1 MTARTRHAE
10 DEAASALVGVALP
23 AGRPVR
29 PIDRFDPGWLF
40 LVAGLVLL
48 GLTVVIPAQA
58 DLAEAQWQRDRAVAI
73 EHQRQE
79 RLFKHERYLAALESR
94 EPRVVRALAASQL
107 NLVPATHAR
116 IVEVDE
122 QAWSNASVFP
132 GLEPAPIE
140 LPELRL
146 VDSRLGRWARDD
158 DSRLWLIAAGSFL
171 VLVGVLPWGRGAEA
185 S

>member
-1 MTARTRHAE
+1 MVAMSAHTRQS
-10 DEAASALVGVALP
+10 EAGERVSEVEEPTGQP
-23 AGRPVR
+23 SR

-58 DLAEAQWQRDRAVAI
+58 DLSEAQWQRDRALAI

-122 QAWSNASVFP
+122 RAWSNASVFP
-132 GLEPAPIE
+132 GLEPEPI
-140 LPELRL
+140 
-146 VDSRLGRWARDD
+146 
-158 DSRLWLIAAGSFL
+158 
-171 VLVGVLPWGRGAEA
+171 VLP
-185 S
+185 

>member
-1 MTARTRHAE
+1 MSASRGHETGERVPKAE
-10 DEAASALVGVALP
+10 ERAEQPS
-23 AGRPVR
+23 R

-58 DLAEAQWQRDRAVAI
+58 DLAEAQWQRDRAIAI

-94 EPRVVRALAASQL
+94 EPTVVRALAASQL
-107 NLVPATHAR
+107 NLVPASLSR
-116 IVEVDE
+116 IVEVDN
-122 QAWSNASVFP
+122 QAWSDASVFP
-132 GLEPAPIE
+132 SLEPEPIT
-140 LPELRL
+140 LPKLRL

-158 DSRLWLIAAGSFL
+158 DSRLWLIAAGSML
-171 VLVGVLPWGRGAEA
+171 VLIGVLPWGRGG
-185 S
+185 